1 MRAAAEVSDGARPG
15 GRPQTIGAVCA
26 RLRDEFPDVS
36 ISKIRYLEDQGLIA
50 PRRTPGGYRLFD
62 EEDVERLRTI
72 LRLQRDEF
80 LPLRVIRQQ
89 LAGPGARVRPPR
101 SSADREEERLDLPAL
116 CARAGITA
124 DLARDLEEYGLIEQ
138 TAGRGDGRYAA
149 SEADIALVCGRLAAF
164 GMSARHLRSFR
175 LGADR
180 AAGLIEQLVAPALH
194 AGNPNRRRA
203 GLDQLE
209 SLGALAQQLSQLLLR
224 RALRRLA
231 TG

>member
-1 MRAAAEVSDGARPG
+1 MRAAPQTGDGAPATTRME
-15 GRPQTIGAVCA
+15 TIGAVCA

-62 EEDVERLRTI
+62 EEDVDRLRTI

-89 LAGPGARVRPPR
+89 LASPAARTRLSRP
-101 SSADREEERLDLPAL
+101 SADREEERLDLAAL

-124 DLARDLEEYGLIEQ
+124 DLARDLEEYGLIESS
-138 TAGRGDGRYAA
+138 GRRGDGRYAA

-164 GMSARHLRSFR
+164 GVSARHLRAFR

-180 AAGLIEQLVAPALH
+180 AAALIEQLVAPALRSR
-194 AGNPNRRRA
+194 APERRRA
-203 GLDQLE
+203 GLDQLQA
-209 SLGALAQQLSQLLLR
+209 LGDLAQDLSQLLLR
-224 RALRRLA
+224 RALRRVA
-231 TG
+231 GG